1 MIQKGRGLA
10 DLFKNITRPLAPVLN
25 PVFKEVETITRPL
38 KPILNS
44 VLKEAKGIGTAVGV
58 NLADGLLQDL
68 ISGKSSKASA
78 KARGQQAG
86 LNAKNMATARVLQ
99 ALGQNGNGFPG
110 GDPLIALDSD
120 VEENITKSKPST
132 KRKRTQSTSKPPAK
146 RKRAE
151 PKSQPPKRKRPQK
164 GGAILPTKRNQPQTG
179 GFGGLFSG
187 LYRGMEKLE
196 KKASKRVLKHIDRK
210 KRKSKKRKSKKR
222 TQTGGIGGGIEMGNI
237 FRSMYRDF
245 DHNRKLVKK
254 HFGRKKSKKQAGK
267 KARKQKGKEKKKR
280 TLGSV
285 IRGAYKELWP

>member
-25 PVFKEVETITRPL
+25 PVLKEVETITRPL
-38 KPILNS
+38 KPVLNPI
-44 VLKEAKGIGTAVGV
+44 LKEAKGIGTAVGV

-110 GDPLIALDSD
+110 RDPLIALDSD
-120 VEENITKSKPST
+120 VEENITKPSV

-146 RKRAE
+146 RKRAA

-164 GGAILPTKRNQPQTG
+164 GGAILPT
-179 GFGGLFSG
+179 FG
-187 LYRGMEKLE
+187 
-196 KKASKRVLKHIDRK
+196 K

-245 DHNRKLVKK
+245 NHNRKLVKK
-254 HFGRKKSKKQAGK
+254 HFGRKKNKKQTGK
-267 KARKQKGKEKKKR
+267 KTRKQKGKKKR

-285 IRGAYKELWP
+285 VRGVYKEFMNI

>member
-25 PVFKEVETITRPL
+25 PVLKEVETITRPL
-38 KPILNS
+38 KPILNP

-86 LNAKNMATARVLQ
+86 LNAKNMATARVQ

-120 VEENITKSKPST
+120 VEENITKSKPSV

-151 PKSQPPKRKRPQK
+151 QKSQPPKRKRAQK
-164 GGAILPTKRNQPQTG
+164 GGQLKNRKKRTQTG

-196 KKASKRVLKHIDRK
+196 KKARKRVLKRIGKK

-222 TQTGGIGGGIEMGNI
+222 NQTGG
-237 FRSMYRDF
+237 
-245 DHNRKLVKK
+245 
-254 HFGRKKSKKQAGK
+254 
-267 KARKQKGKEKKKR
+267 KKKR